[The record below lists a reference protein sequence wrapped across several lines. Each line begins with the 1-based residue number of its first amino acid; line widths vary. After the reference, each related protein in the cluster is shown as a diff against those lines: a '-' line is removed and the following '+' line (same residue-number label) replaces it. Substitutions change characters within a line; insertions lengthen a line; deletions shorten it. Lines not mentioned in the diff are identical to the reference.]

1 MTDEIDETTVTV
13 TTDATM
19 TAMMTETEVTT
30 WVVDVIRSVRT
41 KASMTEIEEV
51 EHRIATLAAPRETMT
66 AEAMDTSS
74 KLTGEMTVVMIDE
87 VTMDVDPQ
95 TSTLREIASLTSDRG
110 LKVTEEIADGT
121 KNPRMA
127 LVVTLREEASDQG
140 LSKVATVAT
149 VEAVGEEEV
158 VETSGVVEVGV
169 EIEEVALRAAV
180 VDVVV
185 DPNPSR
191 TRTRFK

>member
-1 MTDEIDETTVTV
+1 MTTVTV

-87 VTMDVDPQ
+87 VTMDVDP
-95 TSTLREIASLTSDRG
+95 
-110 LKVTEEIADGT
+110 
-121 KNPRMA
+121 
-127 LVVTLREEASDQG
+127 
-140 LSKVATVAT
+140 
-149 VEAVGEEEV
+149 
-158 VETSGVVEVGV
+158 
-169 EIEEVALRAAV
+169 
-180 VDVVV
+180 
-185 DPNPSR
+185 
-191 TRTRFK
+191 